1 MYFIWDRQYVPIY
14 AYECI
19 LANYE
24 QYNRSSRYKIIVF
37 YPGHREDNNFNL
49 FDRLDDQHTY
59 RATLLI
65 ND

>member
-1 MYFIWDRQYVPIY
+1 MFPYMRTNVF
-14 AYECI
+14 

>member
-1 MYFIWDRQYVPIY
+1 M
-14 AYECI
+14 
-19 LANYE
+19 
-24 QYNRSSRYKIIVF
+24 VF

>member
-1 MYFIWDRQYVPIY
+1 MFPYMCTNVF
-14 AYECI
+14 

-24 QYNRSSRYKIIVF
+24 QYNRSNRYKIIVF
-37 YPGHREDNNFNL
+37 YPGHREDNNFKL